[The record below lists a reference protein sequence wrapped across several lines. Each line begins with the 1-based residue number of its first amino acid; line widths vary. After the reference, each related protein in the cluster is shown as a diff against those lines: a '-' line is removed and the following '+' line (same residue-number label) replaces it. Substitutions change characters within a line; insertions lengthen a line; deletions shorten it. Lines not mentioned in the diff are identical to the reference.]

1 MLTMIWLVSQHYCPV
16 IALPPLSLSLSLV
29 QARHRS
35 DTAVNNR
42 RTKIFVNEQLVERKW
57 KDIKVGDIIQLFNNE
72 FVTVSALGLFFT

>member
-1 MLTMIWLVSQHYCPV
+1 MLTMIWLVSQHCSPV
-16 IALPPLSLSLSLV
+16 IAPPTPPLSLV

-57 KDIKVGDIIQLFNNE
+57 KDIKVGDIIQLFNDE
-72 FVTVSALGLFFT
+72 FVTVSSFGLFFT